1 MCQLTM
7 FNANGELCLIIV
19 KNGISIGVTFKR
31 HASGIKSFICVYG
44 DYGIVGTSME
54 IVVHTY
60 SHNEGL
66 FSSGGDSGAV
76 IGDANGC
83 VIGMLTSCAGI
94 TDHTNVTYVTPYYFL
109 DKQIKAVFLKALLY
123 PIP

>member
-1 MCQLTM
+1 M

-60 SHNEGL
+60 SHKEGL

-83 VIGMLTSCAGI
+83 VIGMLTSCA
-94 TDHTNVTYVTPYYFL
+94 DHTNVTYVTPYYFL

>member
-19 KNGISIGVTFKR
+19 KNGISIGVTFE

-60 SHNEGL
+60 SHKEGL

-76 IGDANGC
+76 ISDANGC

>member
-1 MCQLTM
+1 MRQLTM

-19 KNGISIGVTFKR
+19 KNGISIGVTF
-31 HASGIKSFICVYG
+31 G

-60 SHNEGL
+60 SHKEGL